1 MAEADLLP
9 DEAEE
14 RLATTC
20 RTTVGD
26 NLRSVTY
33 FTRSDFEQ
41 VYLRE
46 DLERDADLM
55 GFIGTEWQ
63 DFKLTTDAYQGSELG
78 GYRYTLRVFDN
89 GYLVRVGTE
98 DTGVIVSTDGMEL
111 RDFEELVSAVSATL
125 EEWEGES
132 RGH

>member
-1 MAEADLLP
+1 MAQTDLLP

-14 RLATTC
+14 RLSATC

-63 DFKLTTDAYQGSELG
+63 DYKLTTDAYQGSELG
-78 GYRYTLRVFDN
+78 EYRYTLRVFEN
-89 GYLVRVGTE
+89 GYLIRVGTAN
-98 DTGVIVSTDGMEL
+98 TGVIVTTDGLEL
-111 RDFEELVSAVSATL
+111 RDFDELVRAVAATL
-125 EEWEGES
+125 EEWEGDS
-132 RGH
+132 RGN